1 MIRKSPMQAKLS
13 DAKPSEMKLS
23 EAIKSLERTP
33 GVLNLMLR
41 GLPEKS
47 VHTNEGDKTFS
58 CYDVV
63 GHLIH
68 AENTDWLPRIRII
81 LEQGEKQTFTPFDR
95 FAMFNE
101 NAKQPIQKLLARFEK
116 LRSQNLTALRAL
128 RLKPD
133 SLKLTGRH
141 PDLGIVTL
149 GELISCWVV
158 HDFSHTSQIC
168 RVLAK
173 QRDVGPWKAY
183 MSILNK

>member
-1 MIRKSPMQAKLS
+1 MEVKSSEVKL
-13 DAKPSEMKLS
+13 SEMKLS

-47 VHTNEGDKTFS
+47 VHTNEGDKTWS

-68 AENTDWLPRIRII
+68 AEITDWLPRVRII

-101 NAKQPIQKLLARFEK
+101 NAKQPIEKLLTRFEK
-116 LRSQNLTALRAL
+116 LRSQNLTALRGL

-133 SLKLTGRH
+133 SLTLTGRH

-158 HDFSHTSQIC
+158 HDFSHISQIC
-168 RVLAK
+168 RVQAK